1 MRVQPSVNMD
11 GDITVKVE
19 PEVSSI
25 FEFIGPDKNIPRVK
39 RRSSSTVI
47 RVKDSETIV
56 IGGLISRDRKNT
68 EYKFP
73 LLHKLPVI
81 GEKLFTSKD
90 VLEKKMD
97 LIIQITPSV
106 VRGEVAGITKTK
118 AMIDVERSINADDEQ
133 DDTEKE
139 QEGENNDN

>member
-1 MRVQPSVNMD
+1 M
-11 GDITVKVE
+11 
-19 PEVSSI
+19 
-25 FEFIGPDKNIPRVK
+25 K

-73 LLHKLPVI
+73 FLHKLPVV

-118 AMIDVERSINADDEQ
+118 AMFDIERSVSEDNEK
-133 DDTEKE
+133 DDTEE
-139 QEGENNDN
+139 DNIEIQEEGDENDK

>member
-1 MRVQPSVNMD
+1 MD

-39 RRSSSTVI
+39 RRLSSTVI
-47 RVKDSETIV
+47 RVKDSETII
-56 IGGLISRDRKNT
+56 IGGLISRDRKDT

-73 LLHKLPVI
+73 LLHKIPVI

-106 VRGEVAGITKTK
+106 VRSDVAGITKSK
-118 AMIDVERSINADDEQ
+118 AMFELERSIVVPTEEIDDET
-133 DDTEKE
+133 DK
-139 QEGENNDN
+139 EGEKNEK